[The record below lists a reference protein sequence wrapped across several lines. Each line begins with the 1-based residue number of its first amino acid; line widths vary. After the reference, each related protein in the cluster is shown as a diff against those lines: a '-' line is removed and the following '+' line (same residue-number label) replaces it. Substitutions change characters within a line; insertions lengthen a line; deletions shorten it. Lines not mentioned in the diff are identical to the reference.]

1 MSETMMAPRTRLRS
15 AAAIL
20 FAVFFLFNSI
30 MSPVPGVTVGELLLA
45 AATLLTFFD
54 GAGAS
59 LEIHDIHR
67 DMLLLALSCIVLTF
81 VTAAFQPVFSASAF
95 AIRAIRWSFYI
106 LCAGILGKRL
116 DMKAVGKAIFFIAAV
131 SSIFLIFQVAVY
143 RLTGRIIELQ
153 VGAQTLGCSIE
164 NTYSAG
170 KLTGRIVR
178 FSAFFSEPARF
189 SYYAV
194 LALAIALFD
203 RENTGM
209 SFWTVAE
216 IAVILIALILCTST
230 YAILLCTV
238 LLGMYLVL
246 LMQYRGVTRRAI
258 ACFMALFIAGIALL
272 YLFRNSILGGYF
284 VRKLT
289 TIGSTSRT
297 SFIWQEDGLF
307 STLQNVLG
315 VGVGNEETYY
325 AYLRNDTLGYMNSI
339 SLMFSYS
346 GIFGV
351 ALMVLFYVKAWA
363 GLRNHSRV
371 VLLLLAA
378 MSLFSTAFVSPMMV
392 LYTVVIAA
400 GDSASSWCDN
410 KEREPQN

>member
-1 MSETMMAPRTRLRS
+1 MSETIMAPRTRTLS

-30 MSPVPGVTVGELLLA
+30 MSPIPGVTVGELLLA
-45 AATLLTFFD
+45 AAALLTFFG
-54 GAGAS
+54 GAGTS
-59 LEIHDIHR
+59 LKIHDIHR

-81 VTAAFQPVFSASAF
+81 VTAAFQPVFSAGAF
-95 AIRAIRWSFYI
+95 AIRAIRWCFYI

-116 DMKAVGKAIFFIAAV
+116 DRKAIGRAIFFIAVV

-143 RLTGRIIELQ
+143 RLTGRIIKLQ

-194 LALAIALFD
+194 LALTIALFD

-209 SFWTVAE
+209 SFWTAVG

-230 YAILLCTV
+230 YAILLCAL

-258 ACFMALFIAGIALL
+258 VCFMVLFIAGIALL

-289 TIGSTSRT
+289 AVGSTSRT
-297 SFIWQEDGLF
+297 SFIWQEEGLF

-339 SLMFSYS
+339 SLMFLYS

-363 GLRNHSRV
+363 GLSNYSRV

-400 GDSASSWCDN
+400 GDSITSWCDN

>member
-1 MSETMMAPRTRLRS
+1 MSETIMAPHTRTLS
-15 AAAIL
+15 AATIL

-30 MSPVPGVTVGELLLA
+30 MSPIPGVTFGELILA
-45 AATLLTFFD
+45 VATLITFFC

-59 LEIHDIHR
+59 LEIHNIHR
-67 DMLLLALSCIVLTF
+67 DMLLLALACIVLTF
-81 VTAAFQPVFSASAF
+81 VTAVFQPVFSANAF

-116 DMKAVGKAIFFIAAV
+116 DQNAIGRAIFFIAVA
-131 SSIFLIFQVAVY
+131 SSIFLIFQATVY

-189 SYYAV
+189 SYYVV

-203 RENTGM
+203 RKTTGM
-209 SFWTVAE
+209 SFGRAVG
-216 IAVILIALILCTST
+216 IGVILIALVLCTST
-230 YAILLCTV
+230 YAILLCAI
-238 LLGMYLVL
+238 LLMLYLAL
-246 LMQYRGVTRRAI
+246 MMQYRGVTRRAI
-258 ACFMALFIAGIALL
+258 VCFMALFIAGAAAL
-272 YLFRNSILGGYF
+272 YLFRNSILSGYF

-289 TIGSTSRT
+289 TVGSTSRT
-297 SFIWQEDGLF
+297 SFIWQEEGLF
-307 STLQNVLG
+307 SVLQNVLG

-339 SLMFSYS
+339 SLMFLYS
-346 GIFGV
+346 GTFGV
-351 ALMVLFYVKAWA
+351 VLMVLFYVKAWA

-378 MSLFSTAFVSPMMV
+378 MSLFSTAFVSPMMT

-400 GDSASSWCDN
+400 GDSVSSWCDD
-410 KEREPQN
+410 KERELQN